1 MEEENRPAHDE
12 IPRKEATLF
21 DPVICADP
29 EQAHVSLRKGNA
41 LGTLDRDEE
50 ALAVYEE
57 AIHLVP
63 QDADYYIG
71 KGEVLASLTLHK
83 AATEAY
89 EKAARLEEDM

>member
-1 MEEENRPAHDE
+1 MEEEHRPARDE
-12 IPRKEATLF
+12 ILGYETTRF

-29 EQAHVSLRKGNA
+29 EQAHVYLRQGNA

-50 ALAVYEE
+50 ALAAYEE

-63 QDADYYIG
+63 QDADYSIG
-71 KGEVLASLTLHK
+71 LGEVLEKLKLHK

-89 EKAARLEEDM
+89 EKAARLEKDT